1 MNDFHVTKCQISVDN
16 YFFVQK
22 ITFINVVVLDGQTS
36 KLAQYC
42 HLISCDRRHIYRN
55 RLALSYI
62 FLQKSKHSLQYF
74 YTAIN
79 PNSGLDAEAFNLP
92 ALSLSINACPFQ
104 YSQLWKSW
112 IDPLQ
117 NPVT

>member
-42 HLISCDRRHIYRN
+42 HLISCDRRHIKKQIGIV
-55 RLALSYI
+55 LYI
-62 FLQKSKHSLQYF
+62 LTEK
-74 YTAIN
+74 
-79 PNSGLDAEAFNLP
+79 
-92 ALSLSINACPFQ
+92 
-104 YSQLWKSW
+104 
-112 IDPLQ
+112 
-117 NPVT
+117 